1 MSSRVGDRLSSA
13 RKRRFVGRDEE
24 LALFQSALSA
34 PALPFCVLFI
44 HGPGGVGKT
53 TLLAQFAA
61 CCGTLEIPS
70 VTLDARAVEPQPEAF
85 LGALQRAM
93 GSDEPPLRG
102 LGQIAHRY
110 VITIDTYELLT
121 PLDTWLREEFLPQLS
136 DQVLVV
142 LASRQPP
149 AHAWRMDPGWQ
160 DLVRPLPLRNLRPD
174 EGRAYLSLRAIPND
188 QHATVLGFTHGHPL
202 ALSLVAE
209 VFAQRDGF
217 VFRAEETPD
226 VVKVLLEQLV
236 QKVPG
241 PAHRAALETAA
252 LVRLTTESLLSE
264 VLGIDDAHELF
275 EWLRGLSFIEAG
287 PLGLFPHDLVRDALG
302 VDVRWRNPEWYAELH
317 RRARHYYASRL
328 SQTRGVEQQRVLFD
342 YVYLHRDNPL
352 MRPYLEWQ
360 ETGTTMPDSLR
371 VGDREALRA
380 LVMANEGPGAA
391 GWFDFWAERQP
402 EGVVVYRD
410 SEAQPSG
417 LFVSLALDQL
427 DPADRDRD
435 PATARAWA
443 FLERSAALRPGERAT
458 YFRFWMARDGYQSVS
473 AIQSL
478 IFGRAA
484 QHYLTTPALAFSFFS
499 VAQPD
504 FWAPMFTHVDL
515 PLQPEIAFRTDDRD
529 FGVFVHD
536 WRVTPPMTWL
546 DVLAEREMQMEVQA
560 PPAPA
565 VPLVV
570 LSRPDFEQAV
580 RDALRSL
587 TQLTALEV
595 NPLLRS
601 RLIVDQVGN
610 SATISERVTALR
622 QTLRSAVASLG
633 TTPRQAKLQRA
644 LHHTYVQP
652 APTQDQAAEL
662 LDLPFSTYRRHLT
675 SGVTAVTEHLWQR
688 EVRGAIQEPKV
699 AAPLTYGG

>member
-1 MSSRVGDRLSSA
+1 MASRVGDRLSSA
-13 RKRRFVGRDEE
+13 RQRRFVGRDEE
-24 LALFQSALSA
+24 LALFQTALAA
-34 PALPFCVLFI
+34 PTLPFCVLFI

-53 TLLAQFAA
+53 SLMGQFVAS
-61 CCGTLEIPS
+61 CGTLGIPTA
-70 VTLDARAVEPQPEAF
+70 TLDARAVEPQPEAF

-93 GSDEPPLRG
+93 GTEEPPLRL
-102 LGQIAHRY
+102 LGQSTRRL

-121 PLDTWLREEFLPQLS
+121 PLDSWLREEFLPQLS
-136 DQVLVV
+136 DQILVV

-149 AHAWRMDPGWQ
+149 TPAWRMDLGWQ
-160 DLVRPLPLRNLRPD
+160 DLVRPLPLRNLRPE
-174 EGRAYLSLRAIPND
+174 EGRAYLNLRAIPSD
-188 QHATVLGFTHGHPL
+188 QHATVLDFTHGHPL

-209 VFAQRDGF
+209 VFAQREGF
-217 VFRAEETPD
+217 VFRADQTPD

-264 VLGIDDAHELF
+264 VLGVDDAHELF

-302 VDVRWRNPEWYAELH
+302 VDLRWRNPEWYADLH

-360 ETGTTMPDSLR
+360 ETGTTMPDSLHH
-371 VGDREALRA
+371 GDPEALRA
-380 LVMANEGPGAA
+380 IVLSNEGPEAA
-391 GWFDFWAERQP
+391 GWFDFWAERHP

-410 SEAQPSG
+410 SDGQPSG
-417 LFVSLALDQL
+417 LLVGLALEQV
-427 DPADRDRD
+427 DPAHRDAD
-435 PATARAWA
+435 PATARAWR
-443 FLERSAALRPGERAT
+443 FLERSAALRPGERST

-484 QHYLTTPALAFSFFS
+484 QHYLTSPGLAFSFFS
-499 VAQPD
+499 AAQPE

-515 PLQPEIAFRTDDRD
+515 PLQTDIGFEMDGRQ

-546 DVLAEREMQMEVQA
+546 DLLAEREMTMESQA

-587 TQLTALEV
+587 THPSALES

-601 RLIVDQVGN
+601 RLIVDQVG
-610 SATISERVTALR
+610 SGAATADRVSALR
-622 QTLRSAVASLG
+622 ATLRDAVHALG
-633 TTPRQAKLQRA
+633 TSSRQAKLQRA

-652 APTQDQAAEL
+652 APTQDRAAEL

-675 SGVTAVTEHLWQR
+675 AGVAAVTELLWQR
-688 EVRGAIQEPKV
+688 EVRGANPELIV
-699 AAPLTYGG
+699 ASV

>member
-1 MSSRVGDRLSSA
+1 MTSLPYFG
-13 RKRRFVGRDEE
+13 G
-24 LALFQSALSA
+24 ALGTTA
-34 PALPFCVLFI
+34 PFCVLFM

-53 TLLAQFAA
+53 SLLGQFIA
-61 CCGTLEIPS
+61 CCDTLGIPTA
-70 VTLDARAVEPQPEAF
+70 TLDARTVEPQPEAF
-85 LGALQRAM
+85 LSALQRAM
-93 GSDEPPLRG
+93 GTQEPPLSA
-102 LGQIAHRY
+102 LGHVTQRH
-110 VITIDTYELLT
+110 VITVDTYELLT
-121 PLDTWLREEFLPQLS
+121 PLDACYERNSFRSSRITSWSSWP
-136 DQVLVV
+136 V
-142 LASRQPP
+142 ASRRFPP
-149 AHAWRMDPGWQ
+149 GAWIPVGRIWCDRCRCATAPGRGPRLPEPARHSQRSAWRCTRFHARASPG
-160 DLVRPLPLRNLRPD
+160 PL
-174 EGRAYLSLRAIPND
+174 
-188 QHATVLGFTHGHPL
+188 F
-202 ALSLVAE
+202 VAE
-209 VFAQRDGF
+209 VFAQREEF
-217 VFRAEETPD
+217 VFRAEEAPD

-252 LVRLTTESLLSE
+252 LVRLTTESLLGE
-264 VLGIDDAHELF
+264 VLGVDDAHELF
-275 EWLRGLSFIEAG
+275 EWLRGLSFIQAG
-287 PLGLFPHDLVRDALG
+287 PLGLFPHDLVRDALS
-302 VDVRWRNPEWYAELH
+302 VDLRWRNPEWYAELH

-371 VGDREALRA
+371 DGDREPLRA
-380 LVMANEGPGAA
+380 LVLANEGIEAA
-391 GWFDFWAERQP
+391 KWFDFWAERQP
-402 EGVVVYRD
+402 DGFVVYRD
-410 SEAQPSG
+410 SEGNPSG
-417 LFVSLALDQL
+417 LLVGLALDQV
-427 DPADRDRD
+427 DPVDRDVD
-435 PATARAWA
+435 PATARAWS
-443 FLERSAALRPGERAT
+443 FLERNAALRPGERST

-484 QHYLTTPALAFSFFS
+484 QHYLTTPRLAFSFFS
-499 VAQPD
+499 AAEPE

-515 PLQPEIAFRTDDRD
+515 PLQPEIAFRTDERE

-546 DVLAEREMQMEVQA
+546 DLLAEREMEMETQTV
-560 PPAPA
+560 PPTPA

-587 TQLTALEV
+587 THAAALES

-601 RLIVDQVGN
+601 RLVVDQVG
-610 SATISERVTALR
+610 SGAATADRVAALR
-622 QTLRSAVASLG
+622 QTLRDAIHSLG
-633 TTPRQAKLQRA
+633 TSPRRAKLQRA

-675 SGVTAVTEHLWQR
+675 SGIAAVTELLWQR
-688 EVRGAIQEPKV
+688 EVRGASQEPTV
-699 AAPLTYGG
+699 AAPMANGG

>member
-1 MSSRVGDRLSSA
+1 
-13 RKRRFVGRDEE
+13 
-24 LALFQSALSA
+24 
-34 PALPFCVLFI
+34 
-44 HGPGGVGKT
+44 
-53 TLLAQFAA
+53 
-61 CCGTLEIPS
+61 
-70 VTLDARAVEPQPEAF
+70 
-85 LGALQRAM
+85 
-93 GSDEPPLRG
+93 
-102 LGQIAHRY
+102 
-110 VITIDTYELLT
+110 
-121 PLDTWLREEFLPQLS
+121 
-136 DQVLVV
+136 
-142 LASRQPP
+142 
-149 AHAWRMDPGWQ
+149 
-160 DLVRPLPLRNLRPD
+160 
-174 EGRAYLSLRAIPND
+174 
-188 QHATVLGFTHGHPL
+188 
-202 ALSLVAE
+202 
-209 VFAQRDGF
+209 
-217 VFRAEETPD
+217 
-226 VVKVLLEQLV
+226 
-236 QKVPG
+236 
-241 PAHRAALETAA
+241 
-252 LVRLTTESLLSE
+252 
-264 VLGIDDAHELF
+264 
-275 EWLRGLSFIEAG
+275 
-287 PLGLFPHDLVRDALG
+287 
-302 VDVRWRNPEWYAELH
+302 
-317 RRARHYYASRL
+317 
-328 SQTRGVEQQRVLFD
+328 
-342 YVYLHRDNPL
+342 
-352 MRPYLEWQ
+352 
-360 ETGTTMPDSLR
+360 
-371 VGDREALRA
+371 
-380 LVMANEGPGAA
+380 
-391 GWFDFWAERQP
+391 
-402 EGVVVYRD
+402 
-410 SEAQPSG
+410 
-417 LFVSLALDQL
+417 
-427 DPADRDRD
+427 
-435 PATARAWA
+435 
-443 FLERSAALRPGERAT
+443 
-458 YFRFWMARDGYQSVS
+458 MARDGYQSVS

-688 EVRGAIQEPKV
+688 EVRGAIHEPKV
-699 AAPLTYGG
+699 AAPLAHGD

>member
-1 MSSRVGDRLSSA
+1 MASRVGDRLSSA
-13 RKRRFVGRDEE
+13 RQRRFVGRDEE
-24 LALFQSALSA
+24 LALFQSALTA

-53 TLLAQFAA
+53 SLLTQFVAH
-61 CCGTLEIPS
+61 CGS
-70 VTLDARAVEPQPEAF
+70 VGITATMLDARSVEPQPEAF
-85 LGALQRAM
+85 LVALQRAF
-93 GSDEPPLRG
+93 GSDEPPLRA
-102 LGQIAHRY
+102 LGQATQRQ
-110 VITIDTYELLT
+110 VIIVDTYELLT
-121 PLDTWLREEFLPQLS
+121 PLDAWLREEFLPQLS
-136 DQVLVV
+136 DQVLIV

-149 AHAWRMDPGWQ
+149 ATAWRMDPGWQ

-174 EGRAYLSLRAIPND
+174 EGRAYLSLRSIPSQ
-188 QHATVLGFTHGHPL
+188 QHSAVLDFTHGHPL

-209 VFAQRDGF
+209 VFAQREGF

-252 LVRLTTESLLSE
+252 LVRLTTESLLGE
-264 VLGIDDAHELF
+264 VLGVDDAHELF
-275 EWLRGLSFIEAG
+275 EWLRGLSFIESG

-302 VDVRWRNPEWYAELH
+302 VDLRWRNPEWYAELH

-371 VGDREALRA
+371 SGDREVLHQM
-380 LVMANEGPGAA
+380 VQDNEGPEAA
-391 GWFDFWAERQP
+391 GWFEFWAERQP

-410 SEAQPSG
+410 SDGQPSG
-417 LFVSLALDQL
+417 LLVGLALEQI
-427 DPADRDRD
+427 DPADRNKD
-435 PATARAWA
+435 PATARAWS
-443 FLERSAALRPGERAT
+443 FLERNAALRPGERAI

-484 QHYLTTPALAFSFFS
+484 QHYLTSPGLAFSFFS
-499 VAQPD
+499 AAQPE

-515 PLQPEIAFRTDDRD
+515 PLQPEITFQTDGRA

-546 DVLAEREMQMEVQA
+546 DVLAEREMAMESHAA

-587 TQLTALEV
+587 AHPAALESS
-595 NPLLRS
+595 PLLRS

-610 SATISERVTALR
+610 GATSAERVSALR
-622 QTLRSAVASLG
+622 QTLRAAVASLG
-633 TTPRQAKLQRA
+633 ATPRQAKLQRA

-675 SGVTAVTEHLWQR
+675 SGVAAVTELLWQR
-688 EVRGAIQEPKV
+688 EVRGAPQEPSM
-699 AAPLTYGG
+699 AAV